1 MKACLVWTLFWAACL
16 PAAETSYYRFAV
28 DQDRLGSDVDF
39 GFLNR
44 PLEPRD
50 RVFVHGAEFRRVG
63 ADLRPRTRDDEPVRF
78 FGVNLAFG
86 GNFPEERDAE
96 RIARR
101 LRRLG
106 VNIVR
111 LHHMDTS
118 PDAKPETARSILTTG
133 PYPTFNPVTVAR
145 LRRFIEA
152 LAAEGIYINLN
163 LKVGYVFRPEVD
175 GVPAPAAG
183 SMPTQSKPLHI
194 FHPRMVELQTDY
206 ARRLIEVL
214 GLKGHPAL
222 AMVEISNESSLVWAW
237 QRGQL
242 DRHLTGAYREE
253 LERQWRAFLSA
264 RRGTSSEAPLVEETT
279 TGPEELINDYLLF
292 LAETDRAYLNR
303 MAAAVREATDALTP
317 ITGTQMGFG
326 GLLNLDS
333 HRDLDYIDEHFY
345 IDHYNF
351 PNRPW
356 DPRDWRIRDSSATGT
371 RLRTYLQVAAA
382 RQAGRPYT
390 VSEFNQNWP
399 NRYAAELDPTIA
411 AFGAFQGWNGLMH
424 FAYAHAANWDLE
436 APSGFDLVS
445 DHTKLVAF
453 GQAAWLFRS
462 GAIRPG
468 KQPIGIR
475 VPLELR
481 LAAARAKRI
490 RDIPDFLRE
499 SLGFEP
505 EQIFRHPV
513 RLETAGPRELPKR
526 ARSRPEPPYRA
537 DTGELSFDPARKL
550 FLIHSDRAAGVFG
563 SAGHEPVVAG
573 DIELRLAPSSR
584 GFAAVLV
591 TALDGLPLRKSRRL
605 LVTTPGYTLRTKA
618 GTNPPAPQ
626 RLVLYPGTTDWWT
639 LEPDPE
645 EPGKPSGN
653 RGGGRGPV
661 WMERIESRLRL
672 RTTARRLKV
681 YPLDGTGARREPLE
695 EGFVSPVAGGFEIHF
710 QADGQPPAPWYVIV
724 PER

>member
-1 MKACLVWTLFWAACL
+1 MRALLSCPLILAAWL
-16 PAAETSYYRFAV
+16 SAAESAYFEFAV
-28 DQDRLGSDVDF
+28 DQDRLGPDVDF
-39 GFLNR
+39 SFLNQ
-44 PLEPRD
+44 PLGPGD
-50 RVFVHGAEFRRVG
+50 RVFVDGAEFRTLG
-63 ADLRPRTRDDEPVRF
+63 SDLKPRTRDDKPIRF

-111 LHHMDTS
+111 LHHLDTS
-118 PDAKPETARSILTTG
+118 PDVQPEAARSILTTG
-133 PYPTFNPVTVAR
+133 PYPTFNPVAVAR
-145 LRRFIEA
+145 LRRFIDA

-163 LKVGYVFRPEVD
+163 LKVGYLFRPEVD
-175 GVPAPAAG
+175 WVPAPATG
-183 SMPTQSKPLHI
+183 PMPTQSKPLHI
-194 FHPRMVELQTDY
+194 FHPRMVELQVEY
-206 ARRLIEVL
+206 ARRLIEAL
-214 GLKGHPAL
+214 GLKGQPAL

-242 DRHLTGAYREE
+242 DRYLTGAYREE
-253 LERQWRAFLSA
+253 LERQWSAFLTA
-264 RRGTSSEAPLVEETT
+264 RRGAPAQVPLVPETSG
-279 TGPEELINDYLLF
+279 GPEELINEYLLF

-333 HRDLDYIDEHFY
+333 HRDLDYMDEHFY

-351 PNRPW
+351 PNRSW
-356 DPRDWRIRDSSATGT
+356 DPRDWRIRDSSATGSG
-371 RLRTYLQVAAA
+371 LATYLQVAAA

-424 FAYAHAANWDLE
+424 FAYAHAAHWDLE
-436 APSGFDLVS
+436 TPSGFDLVS

-468 KQPIGIR
+468 RRHVALP

-481 LAAARAKRI
+481 LAAARARRI
-490 RDIPDFLRE
+490 RDIPNLLE
-499 SLGFEP
+499 EKLGFAP
-505 EQIFRHPV
+505 ETIFIHPV
-513 RLETAGPRELPKR
+513 RLRADGAGRLPER
-526 ARSRPEPPYRA
+526 ARSRPQPPYRA
-537 DTGELSFDPARKL
+537 DTGELSFDPRRKL
-550 FLIHSDRAAGVFG
+550 LLIHAPEAAGMFG
-563 SAGHEPVVAG
+563 FAGHEPLASG
-573 DIELRLAPSSR
+573 PIELQLAPSSR

-591 TALDGLPLRKSRRL
+591 TALDGRPIRESRRL
-605 LVTTPGYTLRTKA
+605 LVTTPGYTLRSKA
-618 GTNPPAPQ
+618 GTNPPEPQ
-626 RLVLYPGTTDWWT
+626 RLVFYPGTKDWWT

-661 WMERIESRLRL
+661 WMERVESRLTV
-672 RTTARRLKV
+672 RTSARRITV
-681 YPLDGTGARREPLE
+681 YPLDGAGARRQPLE
-695 EGFVSPVAGGFEIHF
+695 EKFVSPVAGGFQIHL
-710 QADGQPPAPWYVIV
+710 QADGAPTAPWYVIV
-724 PER
+724 AGR

>member
-1 MKACLVWTLFWAACL
+1 MKACLCWTVLWAACL
-16 PAAETSYYRFAV
+16 GAAEPAYYQFAV
-28 DQDRLGSDVDF
+28 DQDRLGGDVDF
-39 GFLNR
+39 SFLNR

-50 RVFVHGAEFRRVG
+50 RIFVRGAEFRRVG
-63 ADLRPRTRDDEPVRF
+63 ADLEPGTCDDEPVRF

-86 GNFPEERDAE
+86 GNFPEERSAE

-118 PDAKPETARSILTTG
+118 PDAKPETARSILTTE

-145 LRRFIEA
+145 LRRFIDA

-194 FHPRMVELQTDY
+194 FHPRMVGLQTEY

-237 QRGQL
+237 QRRQL
-242 DRHLTGAYREE
+242 DRYLTGAYHEE
-253 LERQWRAFLSA
+253 LERQWNAFLRS
-264 RRGTSSEAPLVEETT
+264 RRGLEAEMPLIKDTADE
-279 TGPEELINDYLLF
+279 PEELLEDYLLF

-303 MAAAVREATDALTP
+303 MAAAVREATDELTP

-333 HRDLDYIDEHFY
+333 HQELDYVDEHFY

-351 PNRPW
+351 PGRAW
-356 DPRDWRIRDSSATGT
+356 DPRDWRIRDSSATGSG
-371 RLRTYLQVAAA
+371 LRTYLQVAAA
-382 RQAGRPYT
+382 RRAGRPYT

-399 NRYAAELDPTIA
+399 NRQAAELDPTIA
-411 AFGAFQGWNGLMH
+411 AFGAFQDWNALMH
-424 FAYAHAANWDLE
+424 FAYAHAAHWDLE

-468 KQPIGIR
+468 QQRIEIP

-481 LAAARAKRI
+481 LAAARARRI
-490 RDIPDFLRE
+490 RDLPEFFQER
-499 SLGFEP
+499 LGLAP
-505 EQIFRHPV
+505 ETIFVHPV
-513 RLETAGPRELPKR
+513 GLVMNDTGELPDS
-526 ARSRPEPPYRA
+526 ARQRPEAPYRA
-537 DTGELSFDPARKL
+537 DTGELSFDPARRL
-550 FLIHSDRAAGVFG
+550 LLIHAPLAAGVFG
-563 SAGHEPVVAG
+563 FAGYERVAAG
-573 DIELRLAPSSR
+573 DIELELAPSSR

-591 TALDGLPLRKSRRL
+591 TALDGQPICESGRL
-605 LVTTPGYTLRTKA
+605 LVTTPGHTLRSKS
-618 GTNPPAPQ
+618 GTEPPEPQ
-626 RLVLYPGTTDWWT
+626 RLVLYPGTKDWWT

-645 EPGKPSGN
+645 EPARPSGS
-653 RGGGRGPV
+653 RSGGHGPV
-661 WMERIESRLRL
+661 WMERIESRLTV
-672 RTTARRLKV
+672 RTSAGRVAV
-681 YPLDGTGARREPLE
+681 YPLDRAGARGEPLE
-695 EGFVSPVAGGFEIHF
+695 KRFVSAVPGGFAIHF
-710 QADGQPPAPWYVIV
+710 HAEGQQPAPWYVIEA
-724 PER
+724 ER